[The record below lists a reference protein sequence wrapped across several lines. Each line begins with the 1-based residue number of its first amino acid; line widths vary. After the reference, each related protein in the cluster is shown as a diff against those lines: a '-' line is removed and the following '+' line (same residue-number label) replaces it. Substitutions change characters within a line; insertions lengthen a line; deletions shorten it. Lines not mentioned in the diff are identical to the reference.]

1 MDSRQIDAGFLGG
14 DPLRGTG
21 QMMANRRC
29 CGMRLA
35 LYQPD
40 IPQNT
45 GTLIRLCACLG
56 VPLDIIEPCGFTFT
70 DKQLRRAA
78 MDYAAGAMLQ
88 RHKSWSDFLPT
99 ASGRLI
105 LATTKSAS
113 PYATFAFRAD
123 DIILL
128 GQEQSGAPA
137 AVHDRADARLR
148 IPMQA
153 GARSLNIA
161 VAGAMILGEALR
173 QTDGFVT
180 AHSDIES
187 ENC

>member
-1 MDSRQIDAGFLGG
+1 
-14 DPLRGTG
+14 
-21 QMMANRRC
+21 
-29 CGMRLA
+29 MRLA

-45 GTLIRLCACLG
+45 GTLVRLCACLD

-78 MDYAAGAMLQ
+78 MDYAERAELT
-88 RHKSWSDFLPT
+88 RHNSWADFIPGLT
-99 ASGRLI
+99 GRLI
-105 LATTKSAS
+105 LATTKGAR
-113 PYATFAFRAD
+113 PHTDFAFRAD

-128 GQEQSGAPA
+128 GQEQSGVPNE
-137 AVHDRADARLR
+137 VHDRADARLV
-148 IPMQA
+148 IPMRG

-173 QTDGFVT
+173 QTDGFAT
-180 AHSDIES
+180 ETTKLMG
-187 ENC
+187 EF

>member
-1 MDSRQIDAGFLGG
+1 
-14 DPLRGTG
+14 
-21 QMMANRRC
+21 
-29 CGMRLA
+29 MRLA

-56 VPLDIIEPCGFTFT
+56 IPLDIVEPCGFTFT

-78 MDYAAGAMLQ
+78 MDYADSVDLA
-88 RHKSWSDFLPT
+88 RHDSWAHFLPT
-99 ASGRLI
+99 VAGRLI
-105 LATTKSAS
+105 PATTKSDK
-113 PYATFAFRAD
+113 PYTAFAFEPH

-128 GQEQSGAPA
+128 GQEQAGVPTD
-137 AVHDRADARLR
+137 VHDRADARLY
-148 IPMQA
+148 IPMQK

-173 QTDGFVT
+173 QTNGFAT
-180 AHSDIES
+180 AIWE
-187 ENC
+187 

>member
-1 MDSRQIDAGFLGG
+1 MQ
-14 DPLRGTG
+14 
-21 QMMANRRC
+21 ANRRC
-29 CGMRLA
+29 CLMRLA

-78 MDYAAGAMLQ
+78 MDYADGAAVQ
-88 RHKSWSDFLPT
+88 RHDSWADFLPT
-99 ASGRLI
+99 VPGRLL
-105 LATTKSAS
+105 LATTKGSR
-113 PYATFAFRAD
+113 PYVPFSYQD
-123 DIILL
+123 NDIILL
-128 GQEQSGAPA
+128 GREA
-137 AVHDRADARLR
+137 AGVPDEVHDRADARLR

-173 QTDGFVT
+173 QTSGFAT
-180 AHSDIES
+180 AMGDETD
-187 ENC
+187 

>member
-1 MDSRQIDAGFLGG
+1 
-14 DPLRGTG
+14 
-21 QMMANRRC
+21 
-29 CGMRLA
+29 MRLA

-78 MDYAAGAMLQ
+78 MDYAGEVALQ
-88 RHKSWSDFLPT
+88 RHNSWADFVPSMT
-99 ASGRLI
+99 GRLI
-105 LATTKSAS
+105 LATTRGAD
-113 PYATFAFRAD
+113 PHLTFAFRPD

-128 GQEQSGAPA
+128 GQEGSGVPA
-137 AVHDRADARLR
+137 EVHDRADARLR
-148 IPMQA
+148 IPMRTA
-153 GARSLNIA
+153 ARSLNIA
-161 VAGAMILGEALR
+161 IAGAMILGEALR

-180 AHSDIES
+180 AQSVHKS

>member
-1 MDSRQIDAGFLGG
+1 
-14 DPLRGTG
+14 
-21 QMMANRRC
+21 
-29 CGMRLA
+29 MRLA

-40 IPQNT
+40 IPQNP

-78 MDYAAGAMLQ
+78 MDYAGRADLR
-88 RHKSWSDFLPT
+88 RHNSWADFLPRLD
-99 ASGRLI
+99 GRLL
-105 LATTKSAS
+105 LASTKGAV
-113 PYATFAFRAD
+113 PYADFTFRAD

-128 GQEQSGAPA
+128 GQEQSGVPEE
-137 AVHDRADARLR
+137 VHVRADARLV

-153 GARSLNIA
+153 DARSLNIA

-173 QTDGFVT
+173 QTDGFATDGV
-180 AHSDIES
+180 S
-187 ENC
+187 

>member
-1 MDSRQIDAGFLGG
+1 
-14 DPLRGTG
+14 
-21 QMMANRRC
+21 
-29 CGMRLA
+29 MRLA

-78 MDYAAGAMLQ
+78 MDYAGRADLR
-88 RHKSWSDFLPT
+88 RHNSWADFLPRLD
-99 ASGRLI
+99 GRLL
-105 LATTKSAS
+105 LASTKGAV
-113 PYATFAFRAD
+113 PYADFTFRAD

-128 GQEQSGAPA
+128 GQEQSGVPEE
-137 AVHDRADARLR
+137 VHVRADARLV

-153 GARSLNIA
+153 DARSLNIA

-173 QTDGFVT
+173 QTDGFATDGV
-180 AHSDIES
+180 S
-187 ENC
+187 

>member
-1 MDSRQIDAGFLGG
+1 
-14 DPLRGTG
+14 
-21 QMMANRRC
+21 
-29 CGMRLA
+29 MRLA

-78 MDYAAGAMLQ
+78 MDYARRAVPR
-88 RHKSWSDFLPT
+88 RHDSWDDFLPT
-99 ASGRLI
+99 VAGRLI
-105 LATTKSAS
+105 LATTKSAQ
-113 PYATFAFRAD
+113 PYAGFSFRPG

-128 GQEQSGAPA
+128 GQEQAGVPGW
-137 AVHDRADARLR
+137 VHERADARLVV
-148 IPMQA
+148 PMWE
-153 GARSLNIA
+153 GARSLNVA

-173 QTDGFVT
+173 QTNGFVR
-180 AHSDIES
+180 ADPVR
-187 ENC
+187 

>member
-1 MDSRQIDAGFLGG
+1 MA
-14 DPLRGTG
+14 
-21 QMMANRRC
+21 ANRPC
-29 CGMRLA
+29 CTMRLA

-78 MDYAAGAMLQ
+78 MDYAKGASLQ
-88 RHKSWSDFLPT
+88 RHDSWTDFLPAT
-99 ASGRLI
+99 TGRLI
-105 LATTKSAS
+105 LATTKSAN
-113 PYATFAFRAD
+113 PYTTFAFQAD

-128 GQEQSGAPA
+128 GQEQSGVPME
-137 AVHDRADARLR
+137 VHDRADARLR
-148 IPMQA
+148 IPMRG

-161 VAGAMILGEALR
+161 IAGAMILGEALR

-180 AHSDIES
+180 AHAVNKS
-187 ENC
+187 EDC

>member
-1 MDSRQIDAGFLGG
+1 MKRGPAM
-14 DPLRGTG
+14 GTG
-21 QMMANRRC
+21 QMLANRPC
-29 CGMRLA
+29 CRMRLA

-78 MDYAAGAMLQ
+78 MDYAEGVTLQ
-88 RHKSWSDFLPT
+88 RHNSWADFLPT
-99 ASGRLI
+99 ATGRLI
-105 LATTKSAS
+105 LATTKSAD
-113 PYATFAFRAD
+113 PHVTFAFRAD

-128 GQEQSGAPA
+128 GQEQSGVPA
-137 AVHDRADARLR
+137 EVHDRADARLR
-148 IPMQA
+148 IPMRD

-173 QTDGFVT
+173 QTNGFVT
-180 AHSDIES
+180 AHSVNKS

>member
-1 MDSRQIDAGFLGG
+1 
-14 DPLRGTG
+14 
-21 QMMANRRC
+21 MAANQPWYR
-29 CGMRLA
+29 MRLA

-78 MDYAAGAMLQ
+78 MDYAAAAALQ
-88 RHKSWSDFLPT
+88 RHHSWADFLPT
-99 ASGRLI
+99 ATGRLI
-105 LATTKSAS
+105 LATTKSAT
-113 PYATFAFRAD
+113 PYATFAFRSND
-123 DIILL
+123 VILL
-128 GQEQSGAPA
+128 GQEQAGVPA

-153 GARSLNIA
+153 SARSLNIA
-161 VAGAMILGEALR
+161 IAGAMILGEALR

-180 AHSDIES
+180 AHAVNKS

>member
-1 MDSRQIDAGFLGG
+1 
-14 DPLRGTG
+14 
-21 QMMANRRC
+21 
-29 CGMRLA
+29 MRLA

-78 MDYAAGAMLQ
+78 MDYAGQATLQ
-88 RHKSWSDFLPT
+88 RHNSWDDFLPAT
-99 ASGRLI
+99 AGRLI

-113 PYATFAFRAD
+113 PYAEFAFQAD
-123 DIILL
+123 DVILL
-128 GQEQSGAPA
+128 GQEGAGVPE

-161 VAGAMILGEALR
+161 VAGAMVLGEALR
-173 QTDGFVT
+173 QTMGFAR
-180 AHSDIES
+180 AHSVS
-187 ENC
+187 KTENG

>member
-1 MDSRQIDAGFLGG
+1 MA
-14 DPLRGTG
+14 
-21 QMMANRRC
+21 ANRPC
-29 CGMRLA
+29 CTMRLA

-78 MDYAAGAMLQ
+78 MDYAKGASLQ
-88 RHKSWSDFLPT
+88 RHDSWTDFLPAT
-99 ASGRLI
+99 TGRLI
-105 LATTKSAS
+105 LATTKSAN
-113 PYATFAFRAD
+113 PYTTFAFQAD

-128 GQEQSGAPA
+128 GQEQSGVPME
-137 AVHDRADARLR
+137 VHDRADARLR
-148 IPMQA
+148 IPMRG

-161 VAGAMILGEALR
+161 IAGAMILGEALR

-180 AHSDIES
+180 AHAVNKS

>member
-1 MDSRQIDAGFLGG
+1 
-14 DPLRGTG
+14 
-21 QMMANRRC
+21 
-29 CGMRLA
+29 MRLA

-78 MDYAAGAMLQ
+78 MDYAADVALV
-88 RHKSWSDFLPT
+88 RHDSWDHFLPT
-99 ASGRLI
+99 VTGRLI
-105 LATTKSAS
+105 LATTKSRQPHTAFE
-113 PYATFAFRAD
+113 FAAQ

-128 GQEQSGAPA
+128 GQEQSGVPDD
-137 AVHDRADARLR
+137 VHDRADARVH
-148 IPMQA
+148 IPMQG

-161 VAGAMILGEALR
+161 VAGAMILGEGLR
-173 QTDGFVT
+173 QTNGFAT
-180 AHSDIES
+180 GPAE
-187 ENC
+187 

>member
-1 MDSRQIDAGFLGG
+1 
-14 DPLRGTG
+14 
-21 QMMANRRC
+21 
-29 CGMRLA
+29 MRLA

-45 GTLIRLCACLG
+45 GTLVRLCACLG

-78 MDYAAGAMLQ
+78 MDYAERAELQ
-88 RHKSWSDFLPT
+88 RHDSWSDFLPGLN
-99 ASGRLI
+99 GRLL
-105 LATTKSAS
+105 LASTKGAV
-113 PYATFAFRAD
+113 PYADFAFRNE

-128 GQEQSGAPA
+128 GQEQSGVPEE
-137 AVHDRADARLR
+137 VHARADARLV

-173 QTDGFVT
+173 QTDGFAT
-180 AHSDIES
+180 DGLT
-187 ENC
+187 